1 MMDYIPTAT
10 EVYKAAHD
18 ATNLIKSSL
27 LAADSVTAYHNGIW
41 YNSTIPV
48 NGRTCG
54 PVSGDAI
61 ATSKS
66 WAV

>member
-1 MMDYIPTAT
+1 MMDYIPTPTEAYEAT
-10 EVYKAAHD
+10 HD
-18 ATNLIKSSL
+18 ATKSIKSSI

-41 YNSTIPV
+41 YNSTIPA

-66 WAV
+66 WTV